1 MTVKAGDKVAVHYTG
16 WLDDGQKFDTSLD
29 SGETFKF
36 QVGKGMVIK
45 GFDEALL
52 GMNVGDKKKVDITPE
67 DAYGKKDDKNIFTVA
82 RDMFPEDAEIEK
94 GAVFEMHGEQGQ
106 IIPVIVVD
114 QNEKEVSIDAN
125 HPLAGKALTFEIELI
140 EVGIAIP
147 DHKEH
152 SCGCGCGEE
161 GEGHGG
167 CGGEGH
173 GGCDDGC
180 C

>member
-1 MTVKAGDKVAVHYTG
+1 MTVKDGDKVAVHYTG

-45 GFDEALL
+45 GFDDALS
-52 GMNVGDKKKVDITPE
+52 GMNVGDKKKVDIAPE
-67 DAYGKKDDKNIFTVA
+67 DAYGEKNDKNIFTVA
-82 RDMFPEDAEIEK
+82 KDMFPKDAEIEK

-106 IIPVIVVD
+106 VIPVVVVD
-114 QNEKEVSIDAN
+114 ENEKEVSIDAN

-140 EVGIAIP
+140 EVGVDIP
-147 DHKEH
+147 DFNETP
-152 SCGCGCGEE
+152 SCGCGCGGE
-161 GEGHGG
+161 GEG
-167 CGGEGH
+167 CGDE
-173 GGCDDGC
+173 GC